1 MNEEI
6 PLEIFEPPSDFD
18 HINWI
23 AGKDWNGLNAGVFL
37 LRVCPWSLDLL
48 MRTMTYKHYH
58 PDEEYV
64 FEEQSILARLTE
76 KDQDFKKQSIY
87 VPKGWI
93 NAYFY
98 SLQEVKPGLL
108 LSHFPHPDYKWHI
121 YEWLKV
127 LDTDRSEKTEKKT
140 YNKAVQDTDYPKE
153 IKAFWNAKRRVD
165 KALKGFQRNLDRGA
179 DPIQFGLQHDE
190 TKGLAEKFR
199 EKYNNL
205 KEAATYKTDEPETLD
220 NLVTEAEE
228 VKRRV
233 DSMYYMLL
241 TSMIGQCQ
249 ADIRSHGLLRDSRQ
263 PSACGRL
270 LSRSPCFR
278 YACVLP

>member
-1 MNEEI
+1 
-6 PLEIFEPPSDFD
+6 
-18 HINWI
+18 
-23 AGKDWNGLNAGVFL
+23 
-37 LRVCPWSLDLL
+37 
-48 MRTMTYKHYH
+48 
-58 PDEEYV
+58 
-64 FEEQSILARLTE
+64 SILARLTE
-76 KDQDFKKQSIY
+76 KDEEFKKQSIY

-127 LDTDRSEKTEKKT
+127 LDTDRAEKPDKKT
-140 YNKAVQDTDYPKE
+140 YNRAVQDTDYPKE

-165 KALKGFQRNLDRGA
+165 KALKGFRRNVDRGA

-205 KEAATYKTDEPETLD
+205 KEAATYKTDEPDTLD

-228 VKRRV
+228 ANAKLISDLMAYFETHDNPPPVA
-233 DSMYYMLL
+233 
-241 TSMIGQCQ
+241 G
-249 ADIRSHGLLRDSRQ
+249 
-263 PSACGRL
+263 
-270 LSRSPCFR
+270 F
-278 YACVLP
+278 